1 MHNNNSL
8 EGAGESSGPNPG
20 QIAMNAM
27 AQAAEQRI
35 LVLDGAMGTQIQQHK
50 LSESDYRGVRF
61 ADWHRDLK
69 GNNELLSLTQPQI
82 IEDIHRAY
90 FEAGAD
96 IAETNTFNAQRVS
109 MADYGM
115 EELSYELN
123 LASARLARKV
133 ADEFSAREPHK
144 PRFVAGA
151 IGPTNK
157 TASISPDV
165 NNPGF
170 RSIHFDELVE
180 AYGEQVAAL
189 EEGGVD
195 ALLVETIF
203 DTLNAK
209 AALYAIERHFRR
221 AGRPPL
227 TVMVSGTI
235 TDNSGRTLSGQ
246 TVEAF
251 LYSVSHLPLLSIGL
265 NCALGA
271 PQMQPHLQS
280 LSKAS
285 RFRLSAHPNA
295 GLPNAFGEYDESP
308 EQMRQHIR
316 QFLQQGLVN
325 IIGGCCGTSPEHIR
339 AIAAEAALHP
349 PRPLPQ
355 PPSALRLSGLEPVTL
370 YPGANF
376 MNIGERTN
384 VTGSRAF
391 ARLIREERYEEAVE
405 VARQQV
411 DNGAQVIDVNF
422 DEGMLDS
429 EAAMERYL
437 NLIASEPDIARVP
450 IMIDSSKWSVIEAG
464 LKCVQG
470 KAIVNS
476 ISLKEGAEKFREY
489 AAQVRAYGAAVIVMA
504 FDEQGQADSFERRI
518 AICQRAYDILTKEVN
533 FPADDIIFDPNI
545 LTVAT
550 GIEEHNNYAV
560 DFIRATRW
568 IKDHLPGARVS
579 GGVSN
584 ISFSFR
590 GNDKVRE
597 AMHSA
602 FLFHAIA
609 AGMDMGIVNA
619 GQIEVYEQIEPELL
633 EHVEDVLLNRRPD
646 ATERLIQL
654 AGRYK
659 GEGGREAQGRDE
671 RWRQLPVKERLT
683 HALVKGLDEY
693 IDADVEEA
701 RQQFDRPLQ
710 LIEGP
715 LMDGMNVVGDLFG
728 AGKMFLP
735 QVVKSARVMKKAVAY
750 LLPYLEAEKQ
760 SQPES
765 ARTTKGRILMAT
777 VKGDVHD
784 IGKNIVGVV
793 LQCNNYDVIDLGVM
807 VPCHKILEAAETHQV
822 DVIGLSG
829 LITPSLDEM
838 VFVAAEMERLGIRKP
853 LLIGGATTSRAH
865 TAVKIAPAYSGT
877 VVHVTDAS
885 RSVPVVSALLSPEQR
900 DTYQADIKSEYDHL
914 REGYLNRAQA
924 KTLLEL
930 GQARANALALDWH
943 AYNPP
948 KPVQPGIHVLRQVDL
963 NELAQ
968 YIDWTPFFQ
977 AWELHGCY
985 PDLLQDKLV
994 GEAATRLFEDALR
1007 MLQRI
1012 QSEHWLEARAV
1023 FGLFPAASEGDDI
1036 YIRVDHPDAKDVTF
1050 DRSKDSIKR
1059 TDFDGEK
1066 TARSW
1071 DAGAEEPQE
1080 QKRSLEA
1087 EEKQEQKR
1095 SQETA
1100 QQEETEG
1107 PWAGTNNNNHEVAL
1121 LTLRQQNKKADGL
1134 PNYALAD
1141 FITPRKTG
1149 REDYMG
1155 LFAVGIFGTD
1165 ERALSYEAANDDYNA
1180 ILLKALADRLAE
1192 ALAEW
1197 LHEQVRRSYWG
1208 YEPSE
1213 SLSNS
1218 QLIDEQYRG
1227 IRPAPGYP
1235 ACPDHLEKRTLW
1247 QVLDV
1252 ENRIGLQLTESMAMW
1267 PASAVSGYYFAHPEA
1282 RYFGLGKINQ
1292 DQLVDYAQRRGITLE
1307 EASRWLGPNLIHS
1320 I

>member
-1 MHNNNSL
+1 MHHSNLFDGSSIHLNTEVAENL
-8 EGAGESSGPNPG
+8 ESTEQVYPAHHP
-20 QIAMNAM
+20 IAR
-27 AQAAEQRI
+27 AAEQRI

-50 LSESDYRGVRF
+50 LSEADYRGVRF

-69 GNNELLSLTQPQI
+69 GNNELLSLTHPVI

-133 ADEFSAREPHK
+133 ADEFTAKEPHK

-221 AGRPPL
+221 TGRPPL
-227 TVMVSGTI
+227 PVMVSGTI

-271 PQMQPHLQS
+271 PQMQPHLQA
-280 LSKAS
+280 LSKAA

-308 EQMRQHIR
+308 QQMRQHIR

-339 AIAAEAALHP
+339 EIASEAALHQ

-376 MNIGERTN
+376 MNVGERTN

-437 NLIASEPDIARVP
+437 NLIAAEPDIARVP
-450 IMIDSSKWSVIEAG
+450 VMIDSSKWSVIEAG

-476 ISLKEGAEKFREY
+476 ISLKEGADKFREY

-504 FDEQGQADSFERRI
+504 FDEQGQADSYERRI
-518 AICQRAYDILTKEVN
+518 AICQRAYDILTKEVD

-560 DFIRATRW
+560 DFIKATRW
-568 IKDHLPGARVS
+568 IKEHLPGARVS

-602 FLFHAIA
+602 FLYHAIS

-646 ATERLIQL
+646 ATERLIHL
-654 AGRYK
+654 AGRFK
-659 GEGGREAQGRDE
+659 GEAGREAQRRDE
-671 RWRQLPVKERLT
+671 QWRQLPVQERLT

-693 IDADVEEA
+693 IDADTEEA

-715 LMDGMNVVGDLFG
+715 LMAGMNVVGDLFG

-760 SQPES
+760 AQPES
-765 ARTTKGRILMAT
+765 ARTAKGRILMAT

-807 VPCHKILEAAETHQV
+807 VPCHKILEAAEAHQV

-900 DTYQADIKSEYDHL
+900 DTYQADIKTEYDSL
-914 REGYLNRAQA
+914 RAGYLNRAQA

-930 GQARANALALDWH
+930 GQARANALALDWQ
-943 AYNPP
+943 AYTPP
-948 KPVQPGIHVLRQVDL
+948 QPNKPGIHVLRQIDL
-963 NELAQ
+963 NKLAQ

-977 AWELHGCY
+977 AWELHGRY
-985 PDLLQDKLV
+985 PDLLQDEIV
-994 GEAATRLFEDALR
+994 GEAATRLFDDALR

-1012 QSEHWLEARAV
+1012 QNEQWLEARAV
-1023 FGLFPAASEGDDI
+1023 FGLFSAVSEGDDLF
-1036 YIRVDHPDAKDVTF
+1036 IRV
-1050 DRSKDSIKR
+1050 
-1059 TDFDGEK
+1059 G
-1066 TARSW
+1066 TANANEELG
-1071 DAGAEEPQE
+1071 DAGAQE
-1080 QKRSLEA
+1080 HKVQGDAGAQKQVVQGDA
-1087 EEKQEQKR
+1087 GAQEHKVQVD
-1095 SQETA
+1095 A
-1100 QQEETEG
+1100 N
-1107 PWAGTNNNNHEVAL
+1107 AGSSKNQHEVSF
-1121 LTLRQQNKKADGL
+1121 LTLRQQNKKAEGL

-1141 FITPRKTG
+1141 FICPRNRG
-1149 REDYMG
+1149 CDDYMG
-1155 LFAVGIFGTD
+1155 LFAVGIFGAD
-1165 ERALSYEAANDDYNA
+1165 ERARSFEAAHDDYNA

-1247 QVLDV
+1247 QVLEV

-1292 DQLVDYAQRRGITLE
+1292 DQLADYAQRRGIKLE
-1307 EASRWLGPNLIHS
+1307 EASRWLGPNLITAT
-1320 I
+1320 